1 MVTLERSVIVSKFI
15 FISINGFPFSENT
28 PATGKGER
36 ASEYPSIAARISSP
50 NLDPH
55 QQ

>member
-1 MVTLERSVIVSKFI
+1 MILPQSSSVFETVC
-15 FISINGFPFSENT
+15 NGFPFSENT